1 MVFPIPPQTLL
12 LTTGRSGIGRGRER
26 RAALPT
32 NNQGG
37 EGERGMFFCSFEKTV
52 DFELWEGGLKKNLS
66 HLCNKWFKNSS

>member
-12 LTTGRSGIGRGRER
+12 LTTGRSERDRER
-26 RAALPT
+26 ERERKKGSLA

-52 DFELWEGGLKKNLS
+52 DFELWEEE
-66 HLCNKWFKNSS
+66 